1 MKKRCP
7 LLAWLAALALP
18 ILLPAPLAATT
29 VIAPSFDRMVD
40 SSDYI
45 VRATVK
51 SIESDW
57 RPNPD
62 KPGSRYIGTRVEL
75 EVHEVI
81 KGTPPSP
88 LVLELVGGRVG
99 DKELTIGGAP
109 KFTVGQQS
117 ILFVAGNG
125 RRIVPLV
132 GMTHGKY
139 NVRKNKKTGRE
150 EVVRSDGQP
159 LFHEAEVAVP
169 TPVAKATLSSR
180 TEELP
185 LTPAE
190 FSDRIRT
197 KAKLRTREDLE

>member
-1 MKKRCP
+1 MKKRCRLIP
-7 LLAWLAALALP
+7 WLAALALP

-99 DKELTIGGAP
+99 DKELTIDGAP

-117 ILFVAGNG
+117 ILFVKGNG

-150 EVVRSDGQP
+150 EVLRSDGQP
-159 LFHEAEVAVP
+159 LFNEQEVSQSTAA
-169 TPVAKATLSSR
+169 AKVTTLGS
-180 TEELP
+180 TTALP
-185 LTPAE
+185 LTPAD
-190 FSDRIRT
+190 FSDRIRH
-197 KAKLRTREDLE
+197 KSKLRTREDLK

>member
-1 MKKRCP
+1 MKKRCRLIP
-7 LLAWLAALALP
+7 WLAALALP
-18 ILLPAPLAATT
+18 ALLPAPLAATT

-40 SSDYI
+40 TSDYI

-62 KPGSRYIGTRVEL
+62 KPGSHYIGTRVEL

-81 KGTPPSP
+81 KGNPPSP
-88 LVLELVGGRVG
+88 LVLEVVGGRVG
-99 DKELTIGGAP
+99 DKELIVSGAP

-117 ILFVAGNG
+117 ILFVKGNG

-150 EVVRSDGQP
+150 EVVRSDGQL

-180 TEELP
+180 TDELP

>member
-1 MKKRCP
+1 MKKRCRLIP
-7 LLAWLAALALP
+7 WLAALALP
-18 ILLPAPLAATT
+18 ILLPVSLAATT

-40 SSDYI
+40 NSDYI

-51 SIESDW
+51 SLESDW

-62 KPGSRYIGTRVEL
+62 QPGSRYIGTRVEL

-81 KGTPPSP
+81 KGSPPSP

-99 DKELTIGGAP
+99 DQELTIGGAP

-117 ILFVAGNG
+117 ILFVKGNG

-132 GMTHGKY
+132 GMMHGKY

-150 EVVRSDGQP
+150 EVLRSDGQP
-159 LFHEAEVAVP
+159 LFHEAEVALP
-169 TPVAKATLSSR
+169 MPVAKATLSNR
-180 TEELP
+180 TDELP
-185 LTPAE
+185 LSPAE
-190 FSDRIRT
+190 FATRIRN